1 MVSVL
6 QTKELPTWAAK
17 CVFLQYFKLLELLN
31 WHTDVP
37 SLCHFLC
44 LKWLIPTV
52 GKGRTGLGKSS
63 FHFQISYP
71 EMSSFPEAFPPVL
84 WVDHASHRGRGGG
97 RTRELASCKMSD
109 LNGSKAWSGLAL
121 LAKTTQEPAMT
132 PPRSPKSTTKPRGSR
147 GKQTSKGP
155 KTTKAFLLPDYVC
168 YESEIRGSW
177 GCCHPTNSFCQ

>member
-6 QTKELPTWAAK
+6 QTKELPTWAVK

-31 WHTDVP
+31 WHTDMP

-71 EMSSFPEAFPPVL
+71 EMSSFPEAFPPVI
-84 WVDHASHRGRGGG
+84 WVDHASHHGRGGG
-97 RTRELASCKMSD
+97 RTRELAPCKMSD
-109 LNGSKAWSGLAL
+109 LNGSKAWSIYQKCHLFSFSICCTSFFFFFKLDLDEGC
-121 LAKTTQEPAMT
+121 
-132 PPRSPKSTTKPRGSR
+132 SPE
-147 GKQTSKGP
+147 
-155 KTTKAFLLPDYVC
+155 LD
-168 YESEIRGSW
+168 SE
-177 GCCHPTNSFCQ
+177 H

>member
-109 LNGSKAWSGLAL
+109 LNGSKAWSIYIF
-121 LAKTTQEPAMT
+121 
-132 PPRSPKSTTKPRGSR
+132 SSFFH
-147 GKQTSKGP
+147 QTRI
-155 KTTKAFLLPDYVC
+155 LPDILFHNWLFVHLTVYH
-168 YESEIRGSW
+168 R
-177 GCCHPTNSFCQ
+177 HPSKSLHIVLPHSFFFSLIFYINRFTIYSAYK